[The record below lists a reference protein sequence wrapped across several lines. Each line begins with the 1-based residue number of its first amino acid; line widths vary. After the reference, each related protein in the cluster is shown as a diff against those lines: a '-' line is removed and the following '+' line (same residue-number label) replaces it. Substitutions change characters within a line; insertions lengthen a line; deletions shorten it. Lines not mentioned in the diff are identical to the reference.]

1 LRITIAGDIGSGKS
15 TVAKRLAEFAGVEPL
30 STGGIQRQLA
40 QKRGV
45 SVLELNRL
53 AENDPTIDKEIDSYL
68 MRLPPGN
75 LVVES
80 RMAWHFVP
88 DTLKVYLY
96 ISDPAAARRIV
107 GAQRSDEGYQTIAD
121 ATAPI
126 LARRKSEI
134 LRFSKYYNVDIDDL
148 RNYDLVVDTTFA
160 GVDDVVSRIRE
171 PDDLQK
177 KPACLIDPRNLVPTR
192 GDEHSKFGAVA
203 ESIRTRGFDINQ
215 PIATLYV
222 DHVFYI
228 VDGHTR
234 VAAALKA
241 GTQFVSC
248 TISASNNE
256 RYRGELSARQFV
268 KSAVNDSLIS
278 EWEAAAGFRYEGE
291 IWKGRAHHSPSC

>member
-15 TVAKRLAEFAGVEPL
+15 TVAKRLAELAGVKPL

-53 AENDPTIDKEIDSYL
+53 AENDPSIDREIDSYL
-68 MRLPPGN
+68 MQLPPGN

-96 ISDPAAARRIV
+96 ISDQAAARRIV

-121 ATAPI
+121 AAAPI

-148 RNYDLVVDTTFA
+148 LNYDIVVDTTFA
-160 GVDDVVSRIRE
+160 SVDDVVRQIGE
-171 PDDLQK
+171 PHNFEK
-177 KPACLIDPRNLVPTR
+177 KPGCLMDPRNLVPTR
-192 GDEHSKFGAVA
+192 HSRQ
-203 ESIRTRGFDINQ
+203 SIAHSAGTDNTDP

-234 VAAALKA
+234 AAAALKA

-248 TISASNNE
+248 TISASNSE
-256 RYRGELSARQFV
+256 RYRGKLSARQYV
-268 KSAVNDSLIS
+268 RNAVDDALIA
-278 EWEAAAGFRYEGE
+278 EWEAAAGFRFEGE
-291 IWKGRAHHSPSC
+291 IWKGRAHRSAPC